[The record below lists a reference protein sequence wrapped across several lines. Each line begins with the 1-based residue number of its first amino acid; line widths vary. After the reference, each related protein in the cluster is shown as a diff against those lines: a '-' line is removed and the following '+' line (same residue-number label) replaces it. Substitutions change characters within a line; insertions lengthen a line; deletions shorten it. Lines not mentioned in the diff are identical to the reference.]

1 MAAEALTTAQR
12 PALTMARGP
21 ESASA
26 GAEEDVAA
34 VAGPAAG
41 CAERGAVDVA
51 VELRAASVAAG
62 PAVGAEAEPRA
73 GRPAVAR
80 IEDHRG

>member
-1 MAAEALTTAQR
+1 VAAE
-12 PALTMARGP
+12 ALTMARGP

-41 CAERGAVDVA
+41 CAERGAMGAA
-51 VELRAASVAAG
+51 VELWAASVGAG
-62 PAVGAEAEPRA
+62 PAVAVEAGLRA

-80 IEDHRG
+80 IADHQG